1 MKVRKVMHWLGKKP
15 SYYVWKE
22 YISAEMSKINFKKF
36 QLTFK
41 DTLIECDNPNNAHHR
56 EGLIRKKPYQKNF
69 SNLKYYHNKTI

>member
-1 MKVRKVMHWLGKKP
+1 
-15 SYYVWKE
+15 
-22 YISAEMSKINFKKF
+22 MSKINFKKF

-41 DTLIECDNPNNAHHR
+41 DTLVECDNPNNAYHR